1 MTETSLENLRTA
13 IVEGMKKASTG
24 FSFKAFLGSLVLERN
39 DQGKLVIV
47 VPSAFVAERYER
59 EFRRDIEEIIDS
71 ATNGNENSFLIECRP
86 SDRITETE
94 PAEDVPLPKATP
106 ADVSERRIVDM
117 CGLNPKYTMN
127 SFIVGDSNRF
137 AHAVSMAVTAS
148 PGDTYNPLFLYGG
161 VGLGKTHL
169 MQAVGHKLLELGNL
183 ANGYLAYETSET
195 FCNEY
200 IQAIQSN
207 SIDKFRKKYRQAGAL
222 LIDDVHFFGGKEKL
236 QEEFFHTFNEM
247 YQAGRQIVMT
257 SDRPPIMLE
266 HLQERL
272 VSRFKSGV
280 VADIKRP
287 DLETRIAIL
296 KTLTSRYG
304 LETKYECLEYIA
316 EKVTENIRELEGA
329 FTKIVAMASV
339 MGFSITIPMIE
350 EVLADFAQEKRT
362 RTINLD
368 LIKKIVCAHFEIKI
382 EEMTGKR
389 RLRRLVIPRQ
399 VAMYLSHDMTEE
411 TLQNIGASF
420 GGRDHTTVLHAF
432 NKIQREL
439 NDGSSLSDDVKIIR
453 IKLKETVNG

>member
-1 MTETSLENLRTA
+1 MTETSLDNLRSA
-13 IVEGMKKASTG
+13 IVEGMKKASSG

-39 DQGKLVIV
+39 SEGKLMIV
-47 VPSAFVAERYER
+47 VPSTFVAERYER
-59 EFRRDIEEIIDS
+59 EFRSDIEAIIAK
-71 ATNGNENSFLIECRP
+71 ATDGQERTFVIECRD
-86 SDRITETE
+86 SGKITE
-94 PAEDVPLPKATP
+94 PEDSEVTPLPASQP
-106 ADVSERRIVDM
+106 VQQIERTQDM
-117 CGLNPKYTMN
+117 CGLNPKYTM
-127 SFIVGDSNRF
+127 SCFIVGDSNRF

-169 MQAVGHKLLELGNL
+169 MQAVGHKLIELGNL

-296 KTLTSRYG
+296 KTLSGRYG

-339 MGFSITIPMIE
+339 MGLSITIPMIE
-350 EVLADFAQEKRT
+350 EVLTDFAQEKRT

-368 LIKKIVCAHFEIKI
+368 LIKKIVCSHFEIKL
-382 EEMTGKR
+382 EEITGKR
-389 RLRRLVIPRQ
+389 RLRKLVVPRQ

-411 TLQNIGASF
+411 TLQSIGASF
-420 GGRDHTTVLHAF
+420 GGRDHTTVLHAY

-439 NDGSSLSDDVKIIR
+439 NEGADLSDDVKMIR
-453 IKLKETVNG
+453 IKLKETVSG

>member
-1 MTETSLENLRTA
+1 MTETSLDNLRDA
-13 IVEGMKKASTG
+13 IVEGMKEASSG
-24 FSFKAFLGSLVLERN
+24 FSFKAFLGSLILERN
-39 DQGKLVIV
+39 GQGSLVIV
-47 VPSAFVAERYER
+47 VPSTFVAERYER
-59 EFRRDIEEIIDS
+59 EFRSDIETIIS
-71 ATNGNENSFLIECRP
+71 EATNGEESTFLIECRD
-86 SDRITETE
+86 SGTITEPEETKE
-94 PAEDVPLPKATP
+94 LPLPTSQP
-106 ADVSERRIVDM
+106 VQSEELDLDM
-117 CGLNPKYTMN
+117 CGLNPKYTMS

-169 MQAVGHKLLELGNL
+169 MQAVGHKLIEMGSL

-266 HLQERL
+266 NLQERL

-296 KTLTSRYG
+296 KKLSSRYG

-316 EKVTENIRELEGA
+316 DKVTENIRELEGA

-350 EVLADFAQEKRT
+350 EVLTDFAQEKRT

-368 LIKKIVCAHFEIKI
+368 LIKKIVCSHFEIKL
-382 EEMTGKR
+382 EEITGKR
-389 RLRRLVIPRQ
+389 RLRKLVVPRQ

-420 GGRDHTTVLHAF
+420 GGRDHTTVLHAY

-439 NDGSSLSDDVKIIR
+439 NEGSSIADDVKIIR
-453 IKLKETVNG
+453 IKLKETVSG